1 MKSREEIVARSTAL
15 LEETGRPVA
24 LHRIRRVAES
34 HPSYDGTLV
43 EVLRAAGIVVGMK
56 SNDPHPYVGLY
67 RKTTLPLAMRRYG
80 VLAGEIVLFCLEVPT
95 RLPDLQEFAG
105 AGGRPQIEELIRKRV
120 ISTEGGG
127 PVQVLDSDDL
137 HAAEPDYGL
146 DTEEDETRYEQ
157 SVQEGTAAP
166 VTGAA
171 EDEDTGTEE
180 GADTLKAIDD
190 YDLPEFFEAW
200 YETYGNRL
208 VQANALVALA
218 DSLGVLNTAGTTS
231 KGMGRFLR
239 GREEWG
245 GGYDIQIVEIPS
257 RKNRRYRIIAPAW
270 WKSIRAFLAAWFE
283 SRGPQWSYAG
293 DLVPLLKDAG
303 LRASLGCDGQ
313 SHRGQS
319 IAAAGFIDAVVGGK
333 IDVHEGYSI
342 KINPTDGNH
351 RVYRIEK
358 LAEPTKAKAAEP
370 TKAKAAKKKK
380 APLGP
385 PMPRITP
392 TKALQR
398 AGVPVVAAAPTEAY
412 LLLETYV
419 DLANNEP
426 FEDVLARVEDG
437 DVEAYCLS
445 SGQWMVTVAPDFEL
459 VPKDRLSP
467 YRDSLSA
474 IAVHLRH
481 LNAPAGLVD
490 LIEKATADLPTIG
503 VAANG
508 AVARIETASAMAE
521 DVNFRGAAR
530 RLHEIAEQLQ
540 PKAQA
545 RTSHGRGNVDHY

>member
-1 MKSREEIVARSTAL
+1 MTFTEDQKKILDTLCRAGPDSLEALAVQSGLSLERVREQCQDPAFVDWCA
-15 LEETGRPVA
+15 
-24 LHRIRRVAES
+24 
-34 HPSYDGTLV
+34 PSYNIMLLLNGGTAISEEEEEEEEEGTTSAIPEFV
-43 EVLRAAGIVVGMK
+43 AA
-56 SNDPHPYVGLY
+56 
-67 RKTTLPLAMRRYG
+67 
-80 VLAGEIVLFCLEVPT
+80 EIAAADREKAQ
-95 RLPDLQEFAG
+95 RE
-105 AGGRPQIEELIRKRV
+105 
-120 ISTEGGG
+120 
-127 PVQVLDSDDL
+127 SDDRLL
-137 HAAEPDYGL
+137 HASFKAAVEAE
-146 DTEEDETRYEQ
+146 
-157 SVQEGTAAP
+157 AA
-166 VTGAA
+166 T
-171 EDEDTGTEE
+171 
-180 GADTLKAIDD
+180 KAIDD
-190 YDLPEFFEAW
+190 CDLPQFFEAW
-200 YETYGNRL
+200 HETYGNRAVL
-208 VQANALVALA
+208 ANALIALA

-239 GREEWG
+239 GREEWS
-245 GGYDIQIVEIPS
+245 GGYDVQIVEIPS
-257 RKNRRYRIIAPAW
+257 RKNRRYRLIAPAW
-270 WKSIRAFLAAWFE
+270 WKSTRAFLAAWFE
-283 SRGPQWSYAG
+283 SRGPQWSNAG

-370 TKAKAAKKKK
+370 TKAKAAEPTKAKAAEPTKAKAAEPTKAKAAKKKKKKK

-445 SGQWMVTVAPDFEL
+445 SGQWMVTVDPDFEL